1 MTKPCLRTFSSSK
14 HPFLNAELWCFSFVT
29 LFNLQGT
36 RPLRSAA
43 EHLLFYHT
51 LANLSSTFFN
61 FFRNF
66 LSCTQFALAS
76 CSNSS
81 VIIPDSLAL
90 VKPFFRLLS
99 KSFPAPQPPYSRTA
113 EQLGYYNK
121 LAPICQ
127 AFSFAST
134 NLFFAAPLCTP
145 VPPDSLASIAGISS
159 FVNT

>member
-14 HPFLNAELWCFSFVT
+14 HPSLNAELWCFSFVT

-66 LSCTQFALAS
+66 LSCTQLALAS

-90 VKPFFRLLS
+90 VKPFFDFFR
-99 KSFPAPQPPYSRTA
+99 
-113 EQLGYYNK
+113 
-121 LAPICQ
+121 
-127 AFSFAST
+127 
-134 NLFFAAPLCTP
+134 NLFPLPSCRTP
-145 VPPDSLASIAGISS
+145 VPLSSLAIITSS
-159 FVNT
+159 PRFVKPFLSLLQIFFSLPCSVLPYRLTAWLV